1 MFSDDFKIFKS
12 FETVLNLKKKHHV
25 WNILRLTWNHQKY
38 MKKTSLPQEQWLL
51 TLWLCGGRKLRP
63 FWACREKPL
72 RALHAESFCEW
83 KVASRKVFGFCT
95 SASYISFAHPLVIVS
110 ALGSFIF
117 VLGRIRSSFWVAQR
131 RWRWGWSGDR
141 GEQRPG
147 CNPCRTP
154 SVPLSMSS
162 WTRLLSWRTLLRN
175 REIEI

>member
-1 MFSDDFKIFKS
+1 M
-12 FETVLNLKKKHHV
+12 LNLKKKTPCMKYIKV
-25 WNILRLTWNHQKY
+25 KMKLNTWRICLYLKNNDY
-38 MKKTSLPQEQWLL
+38 S
-51 TLWLCGGRKLRP
+51 LCGYDVDGNY
-63 FWACREKPL
+63 
-72 RALHAESFCEW
+72 ALFGLFVRNPYAHFVQ
-83 KVASRKVFGFCT
+83 KVATCKVFGFCT
-95 SASYISFAHPLVIVS
+95 FASYISFAHPLVIVS

-162 WTRLLSWRTLLRN
+162 LTRLRSWRTLLRN
-175 REIEI
+175 RESEK